1 MNFQFLTKFK
11 SPRAKKSGC
20 TAEPYSRKLE
30 EAFSDTPQG
39 QIILTLSS
47 DRKNSASAP
56 GPTCEPVTG
65 S

>member
-1 MNFQFLTKFK
+1 MYLKTDDVTGSVKRPTVRVRWQ
-11 SPRAKKSGC
+11 
-20 TAEPYSRKLE
+20 
-30 EAFSDTPQG
+30 FSDTPQG